1 MAPGSTEKLQ
11 AATPQDAAAAFAVQA
26 PDEGSPFFSQREAAR
41 YAMSQQGQERRLAAG
56 ATAIYPRSKNSPD
69 SASAMFT
76 SFFTDMFASVKL
88 GSLKKEKTTEELEI
102 EPKEFSLAERRELD
116 ASYSIHNNTKKLIRL
131 DYRNGQRIEMLTTDG
146 TGKVMEK
153 WSDDRSFSD
162 QEGVVIINPKE
173 RIQYTEKV
181 ATREMKAGNS
191 YTVKAEA
198 VGYPEY
204 TVEKTVVPAP

>member
-1 MAPGSTEKLQ
+1 
-11 AATPQDAAAAFAVQA
+11 
-26 PDEGSPFFSQREAAR
+26 
-41 YAMSQQGQERRLAAG
+41 
-56 ATAIYPRSKNSPD
+56 
-69 SASAMFT
+69 
-76 SFFTDMFASVKL
+76 
-88 GSLKKEKTTEELEI
+88 
-102 EPKEFSLAERRELD
+102 
-116 ASYSIHNNTKKLIRL
+116 
-131 DYRNGQRIEMLTTDG
+131 
-146 TGKVMEK
+146 MEK